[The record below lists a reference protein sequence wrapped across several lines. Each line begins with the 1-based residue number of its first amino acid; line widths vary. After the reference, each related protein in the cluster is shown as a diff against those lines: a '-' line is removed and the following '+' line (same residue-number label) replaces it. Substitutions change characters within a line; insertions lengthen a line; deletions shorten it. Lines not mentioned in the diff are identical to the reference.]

1 MAHVD
6 CGAGRDG
13 AGEGATV
20 LTFIITTAAG
30 LLLWSAATLAI
41 TRWYVRRTDRR
52 ELVRLVVVVR
62 RAQYGRQKP

>member
-1 MAHVD
+1 M
-6 CGAGRDG
+6 
-13 AGEGATV
+13 

-41 TRWYVRRTDRR
+41 TRWYVRRTVRR